1 MLTTWSESCVAP
13 PRSPVG
19 FHGGKRAVSSPQ
31 LSLNQGRKEIE
42 VASAVCLDRVLTYDV
57 HRPR

>member
-1 MLTTWSESCVAP
+1 MRWSESCVAP

-19 FHGGKRAVSSPQ
+19 FHGDKRAVSSPQ
-31 LSLNQGRKEIE
+31 LSLNQGRKEVK
-42 VASAVCLDRVLTYDV
+42 VASAVYLDRVPAYDV